1 MRDHVCRARK
11 LSAVSREFLYVL
23 RNHVIGAKAVQEQ
36 AERGGGKA
44 ERRVFLVG
52 RRTLRR
58 NIIKPR
64 LETMVRGGGGVGRCQ
79 PRMRKMWMSEIL
91 LC

>member
-1 MRDHVCRARK
+1 MSSPKVKCR
-11 LSAVSREFLYVL
+11 VSRVFICASKSCDW
-23 RNHVIGAKAVQEQ
+23 RKAVQEQ

-64 LETMVRGGGGVGRCQ
+64 LETMVRGGGGVERCQ